1 MGRNRRKRNNK
12 DEKIMKDPWKI
23 IQELE
28 ADNSRLKKEA
38 IIRRESDAD
47 NDVFFEGVC
56 MALDGF
62 RTYGV
67 KQVPKSTKDGGG
79 MTWLEFKELV
89 RQLEHREAT
98 GNTAKQMVQQA
109 CDESNKDQW
118 NDWYRRILIKDLRC
132 GVTHKTVNKH
142 STMKVPVFECMLAD
156 DSKKHEKKMV
166 GEVLVEPKL
175 DGVRVVAIL
184 DVDKDE
190 VKMYSRNGKELYNF
204 PKIVAQLDSMLD
216 QMPESMVFDGE
227 VMSDDFQTLMREIH
241 RKEGAKTDD
250 AILNVFDCLPLI
262 DFMDG
267 GCGLTIS
274 KRKQMLEDFEYPE
287 NIRLVEYVK
296 MNLSDEDGQK
306 QFADYNKL
314 CIDKGYE
321 GIMVKPIIGSYECKR
336 SSLWLKVKP
345 FIEVSLTV
353 KDVEEGTGRNAGKLG
368 ALIVEG
374 TDGGKFIKTNVGSG
388 LTDADRDTFWKA
400 KSKLIGQ
407 VVEVRADQITQ
418 NQDVTDEWSLRFP
431 RFLRFRGFEVGEKL

>member
-1 MGRNRRKRNNK
+1 MNN
-12 DEKIMKDPWKI
+12 PWSI
-23 IQELE
+23 IKELE

-47 NDVFFEGVC
+47 NIRFFNGVG

-62 RTYGV
+62 RTFGV
-67 KQVPKSTKDGGG
+67 QKVPVAKKDGPGITQSDFDDIVRG
-79 MTWLEFKELV
+79 LESRSL
-89 RQLEHREAT
+89 T
-98 GNTAKQMVQQA
+98 GNAMKDAIQVL
-109 CDESNKDQW
+109 CDSSKMEEW

-132 GVTHKTVNKH
+132 GVTHKTINKH

-156 DSKKHEKKMV
+156 DSKKHEKKLV

-227 VMSDDFQTLMREIH
+227 IMSDDFQTLMREIH

-262 DFMDG
+262 DFMGG
-267 GCGLTIS
+267 GCGLTIT

-374 TDGGKFIKTNVGSG
+374 TDSGKFIKTNVGSG
-388 LTDADRDTFWKA
+388 LTDADRDTFWQA
-400 KSKLIGQ
+400 KDKLIGQ

-418 NQDVTDEWSLRFP
+418 NQDSNDEWSLRFP
-431 RFLRFRGFEVGEKL
+431 RFLRFRGFEIGEKI